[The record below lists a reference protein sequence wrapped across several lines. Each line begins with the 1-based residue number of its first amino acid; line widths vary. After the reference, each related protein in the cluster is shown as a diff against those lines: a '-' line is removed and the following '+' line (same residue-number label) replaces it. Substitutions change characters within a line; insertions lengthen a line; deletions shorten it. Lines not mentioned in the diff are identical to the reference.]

1 MSWPHL
7 LSFSRILVS
16 PLVAALALAPAGDV
30 YLVAALLFALASL
43 TDAFD
48 GKLAR
53 RTQRVSPLGIFL
65 DTTADKVLVSLSLVA
80 LAVADLAPVWVVLV
94 IIGREFLISG
104 LRSFAASYDEII
116 SAHAWGK
123 GKAAVTMI
131 AITLVLLSAAG
142 NTGGLLGRVA
152 SHTQWHFLY
161 LLSQGVLILAAVLTI
176 VSGARY
182 FVDAL
187 PLFRRRIAIHEVPRE
202 EQRRVAAGGDG
213 R

>member
-7 LSFSRILVS
+7 LSFSRIVVS
-16 PLVAALALAPAGDV
+16 PFIAALALAHAGDV

-53 RTQRVSPLGIFL
+53 RSERVSPLGIFL
-65 DTTADKVLVSLSLVA
+65 DTTADKVLVGLSLVA
-80 LAVADLAPVWVVLV
+80 LAVAGLAPVWIVLV

-123 GKAAVTMI
+123 GKAAITMI
-131 AITLVLLSAAG
+131 AITLVLSSAAG
-142 NTGGLLGRVA
+142 QTGGVLGHVA
-152 SHTQWHFLY
+152 SHSQWHALY
-161 LLSQGVLILAAVLTI
+161 LVSQGTLVLAAVLTI
-176 VSGARY
+176 VSGVRY
-182 FVDAL
+182 FVDAV

-202 EQRRVAAGGDG
+202 EQRRVAASGDG